1 VSLSVPILNR
11 FTRTNTR
18 SLGLIRKRFSAADQ
32 RGLKRI
38 KQFIL
43 IGVESRSSA
52 AIHLPAFSGSRR

>member
-1 VSLSVPILNR
+1 LNR